1 MDVGGGS
8 SVREAVESSCG
19 GVFPMDVCSL
29 KYSGGTWVCGGPM
42 VHGACVRSGAWEFY
56 GCDGC
61 VGRG

>member
-29 KYSGGTWVCGGPM
+29 KYSGGTWVCGGSV
-42 VHGACVRSGAWEFY
+42 VHGACVRPGAWECH
-56 GCDGC
+56 GCNGC
-61 VGRG
+61 V